1 MQIHELTKKQ
11 LNEASIVDYI
21 QSALSKDPAVA
32 AMRQNP
38 NVSFAQRAQAIG
50 QNKQLDQVANL
61 ALKQWNQRY
70 LNLVRANNNQPLS
83 ANDYTEE
90 LAAFAQKNLLP
101 KYVPFNQLT
110 NRSQLLQAFQS
121 AAANSNNPAELAKD
135 FNRIIDLAAV
145 ARETTALTPQSKV
158 TAFSQAHSK
167 MQSATQNA
175 LSSKPAANVPG
186 PKLTIGGQTLDYN
199 DPADAAIIKKLVAQH
214 TADANARVNQIPG
227 MSDEQLMKMWNEW
240 QAAPE
245 EMKSDP
251 DFSSGSAYQTVQ
263 DQLQKR
269 GLIGNNTQQ
278 SQSARQ
284 AANNVISSLTG
295 SQLNPAE
302 AADRVNLLLKQ
313 GNLSPREVQNWAKQL
328 PPGSVPTG
336 PISGGNYPVIDSLVN
351 KLLGLS
357 R

>member
-1 MQIHELTKKQ
+1 MQIHELNKKQ

-175 LSSKPAANVPG
+175 LSSKPAPG
-186 PKLTIGGQTLDYN
+186 QKLTVGGQTLDPN
-199 DPADAAIIKKLVAQH
+199 DPADAAIIAKLQAQG
-214 TADANARVNQIPG
+214 ALPA
-227 MSDEQLMKMWNEW
+227 
-240 QAAPE
+240 
-245 EMKSDP
+245 
-251 DFSSGSAYQTVQ
+251 SGSNVAS
-263 DQLQKR
+263 
-269 GLIGNNTQQ
+269 

-313 GNLSPREVQNWAKQL
+313 GNLTPREVQNWAKQL

>member
-1 MQIHELTKKQ
+1 MQIHELTKKT

-61 ALKQWNQRY
+61 ALKQWNQKY

-83 ANDYTEE
+83 VNDYTEE

-110 NRSQLLQAFQS
+110 NRSQLLQVFQN

-145 ARETTALTPQSKV
+145 TRETTALTPQSKV

-167 MQSATQNA
+167 MKTATQNA
-175 LSSKPAANVPG
+175 MNGA
-186 PKLTIGGQTLDYN
+186 LTIGGQTLNPN
-199 DPADAAIIKKLVAQH
+199 DPADAKIIQ
-214 TADANARVNQIPG
+214 
-227 MSDEQLMKMWNEW
+227 
-240 QAAPE
+240 
-245 EMKSDP
+245 
-251 DFSSGSAYQTVQ
+251 
-263 DQLQKR
+263 QLQAQGK
-269 GLIGNNTQQ
+269 LPTTTT
-278 SQSARQ
+278 SSDDDSATGAQ
-284 AANNVISSLTG
+284 LASNVISSLTG
-295 SQLNPAE
+295 SRLSPSE
-302 AADRVNLLLKQ
+302 AADRVDLLIRQ
-313 GNLSPREVQNWAKQL
+313 GTLTPREVQNWAKQL
-328 PPGSVPTG
+328 PPGSVPTKA
-336 PISGGNYPVIDSLVN
+336 ISGGNYPVVDSLVN
-351 KLLGLS
+351 KLLGLT